1 MVWKG
6 DTNKGMMGL
15 LLNELTFKCHLAIQ
29 RKNTPRNMPRKVSWD
44 KVGHVRSIERSEMV
58 YLKGKGE

>member
-1 MVWKG
+1 
-6 DTNKGMMGL
+6 MGL